1 MDRFLGRKPHLLRF
15 IAGVLI
21 CSTAGFFYY
30 TTGLCAPAATQ
41 TAPELSAHEKE
52 KLVQQAVAHYEQK
65 EMAKAQEGLE
75 SAQTAFP
82 ENYAVPYY
90 LGLIYLEQGDRAGA
104 IAQWQRYVKMDPQ
117 SENALTIRKN
127 ITLLLREQAR
137 EDAQQAV
144 AQEAALPGGP
154 ADDKSIAVTSFRNL
168 GSENLGPLG
177 KGMAA
182 MLISDLSQVPD
193 LQVVDRIKLH
203 ALLEE
208 MKLGTSGLVDS
219 KTAPRVGK
227 LLRAKHL
234 TAGSL
239 ADLKKE
245 RMIIASAVV
254 DADRKASIGAQEA
267 KGELKQFYDLEKEI
281 ACQIIEDLGKSC
293 DAAPAGFHKIHTQ
306 SMPALVA
313 YSWGL
318 NYFDEENYDEARE
331 SFQKALEEDPQFEL
345 AAAALLATPTA
356 AMISMDTSQMVS
368 TASSNGPSS
377 AVAGSAVAGSSTA
390 GSSVA
395 ATGTSGST
403 VGFPPMTAI
412 VGGVAV
418 VGGGLAL
425 AGGGGGGG
433 GSEPPS
439 NANLTGEWRGSW
451 TDATGTG
458 EASFSLT
465 QTGDA
470 VSGTVSV
477 TGDDCLTTG
486 NVSGTV
492 SGNTVNLSIQSDAEI
507 VSLNGTY
514 DDSAKTL
521 AGRWNYTAS
530 SSECAGDT
538 GDYLATLTGSANVD
552 W

>member
-1 MDRFLGRKPHLLRF
+1 MDRFLSRKPHLLRF

-90 LGLIYLEQGDRAGA
+90 LGLIYLEQGNRAGA

-377 AVAGSAVAGSSTA
+377 AVAGSSTA

-395 ATGTSGST
+395 ATGTSGT

-433 GSEPPS
+433 GSPEPTP
-439 NANLTGEWRGSW
+439 NADLTGEWHGPW
-451 TDATGTG
+451 TDSEGTSG
-458 EASFSLT
+458 EALFSLT
-465 QTGDA
+465 QTGNA

-486 NVSGTV
+486 TVSGTV
-492 SGNTVNLSIQSDAEI
+492 SGNSANLSVQSGAET
-507 VSLNGTY
+507 VTLDGTY
-514 DDSAKTL
+514 DNAAKTL
-521 AGRWNYTAS
+521 TGRWNYTAS
-530 SSECAGDT
+530 SSVDCAGDT
-538 GDYLATLTGSANVD
+538 GDYLATLTGGANID

>member
-1 MDRFLGRKPHLLRF
+1 M
-15 IAGVLI
+15 
-21 CSTAGFFYY
+21 
-30 TTGLCAPAATQ
+30 
-41 TAPELSAHEKE
+41 
-52 KLVQQAVAHYEQK
+52 
-65 EMAKAQEGLE
+65 
-75 SAQTAFP
+75 
-82 ENYAVPYY
+82 
-90 LGLIYLEQGDRAGA
+90 
-104 IAQWQRYVKMDPQ
+104 
-117 SENALTIRKN
+117 
-127 ITLLLREQAR
+127 
-137 EDAQQAV
+137 
-144 AQEAALPGGP
+144 
-154 ADDKSIAVTSFRNL
+154 
-168 GSENLGPLG
+168 
-177 KGMAA
+177 
-182 MLISDLSQVPD
+182 
-193 LQVVDRIKLH
+193 VVDRIKLH

-377 AVAGSAVAGSSTA
+377 AVAGSAVAGTSTA
-390 GSSVA
+390 GTSVA
-395 ATGTSGST
+395 ATGTSST
-403 VGFPPMTAI
+403 VGFPPLTAI
-412 VGGVAV
+412 VGGVAG

-433 GSEPPS
+433 GSPEPTP
-439 NANLTGEWRGSW
+439 NADLTGEWHGPW
-451 TDATGTG
+451 TDSEGTSG
-458 EASFSLT
+458 EALFSLT
-465 QTGDA
+465 QTG
-470 VSGTVSV
+470 TPSV
-477 TGDDCLTTG
+477 ARFRSP
-486 NVSGTV
+486 VM
-492 SGNTVNLSIQSDAEI
+492 IA
-507 VSLNGTY
+507 
-514 DDSAKTL
+514 
-521 AGRWNYTAS
+521 
-530 SSECAGDT
+530 
-538 GDYLATLTGSANVD
+538 
-552 W
+552 